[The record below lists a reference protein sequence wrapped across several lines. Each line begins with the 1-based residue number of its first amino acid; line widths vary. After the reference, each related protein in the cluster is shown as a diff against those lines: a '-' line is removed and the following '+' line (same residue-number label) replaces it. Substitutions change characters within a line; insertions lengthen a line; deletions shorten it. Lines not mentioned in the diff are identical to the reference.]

1 MADLTVTLTLQP
13 AVHFSRL
20 TILQGA
26 AEDVWQ
32 LERTDRIGEEHHVSR
47 DVRRSASGRS
57 REPHRR
63 GERSFL
69 LRLRGR
75 HKLGPGGMNLP
86 LSTITASCSGSLATA
101 PDHVVVAGRLG
112 LRVDDGG
119 HPDGAADPRRRLE
132 VGASEPRPAGV
143 PRRRADRRAGQ
154 PHAVQEVGDWP
165 AGDRLQPGQPGAPVD
180 LQASRAP
187 AVPRV
192 PRHQRVAAQG
202 SFRAV
207 LRPAGALL
215 PPCKPILP
223 AKGDNDLLSSVYH
236 LVFFS
241 DILLYLHWQSIILE
255 HIVLLLA
262 FMITMFKMLV
272 IASIMNKNISSS
284 VLCFKM

>member
-1 MADLTVTLTLQP
+1 MADLTVTLQP

-143 PRRRADRRAGQ
+143 PRRRADRGAGQ
-154 PHAVQEVGDWP
+154 PHAVQEVGDGP
-165 AGDRLQPGQPGAPVD
+165 AGDRLQPEQPGAPVD

-192 PRHQRVAAQG
+192 PRHRRVAAQG
-202 SFRAV
+202 AFRAL
-207 LRPAGALL
+207 LRPAGTLL

-223 AKGDNDLLSSVYH
+223 AKGNNILPSVYS
-236 LVFFS
+236 VFFS

-284 VLCFKM
+284 VLRFKM